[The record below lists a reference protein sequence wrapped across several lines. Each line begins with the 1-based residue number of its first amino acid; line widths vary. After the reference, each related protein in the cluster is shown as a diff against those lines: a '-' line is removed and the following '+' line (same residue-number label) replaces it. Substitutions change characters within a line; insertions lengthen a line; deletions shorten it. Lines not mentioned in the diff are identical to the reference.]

1 MKSYSECRRTA
12 SRSPRVRRRRVHNC
26 SGRAGSPGAPR
37 AELMVLRRRLPRKA
51 LTLHAPHRALTPD
64 EALNMIRTVNP
75 RADASF
81 GLTFQC
87 IPRRNIHGTNARR
100 STDTAIAARS
110 PRSGGRS
117 RGTHHLPLHRLPNAH
132 WLGVSHKYPRA
143 GRAFCSPQRHAEELC
158 EDSRKRQ

>member
-1 MKSYSECRRTA
+1 
-12 SRSPRVRRRRVHNC
+12 
-26 SGRAGSPGAPR
+26 
-37 AELMVLRRRLPRKA
+37 MVLRRRLPRKA
-51 LTLHAPHRALTPD
+51 LTLHVPHRALTPD

-87 IPRRNIHGTNARR
+87 IPAPEHSRDKRTKIDGHCHCGQITSKRRSIPRHSPSATAPTAKRSLARR
-100 STDTAIAARS
+100 FAQIS
-110 PRSGGRS
+110 
-117 RGTHHLPLHRLPNAH
+117 
-132 WLGVSHKYPRA
+132 RA